1 LTAAAAG
8 PILGAG
14 IAEGG
19 MADSAL
25 ILGASGHFGRP
36 AAEAFA
42 AAGWEV
48 RRFRRGSDDLAEA
61 AAGAAV
67 IVNGWNPG
75 YPNWAA
81 EVPRQTAEIIGAAK
95 GSGATILQPL
105 NVYVYGPGA
114 PEVLGVETPHGAGNP
129 LGRVRIEMEAALR
142 SAGVPVILLRAGEFI
157 GAAGHGGGWLDQVI
171 LKPLAKGR
179 INYPGPLDVPHA
191 WAYLPDLARAA
202 VALAGKRREL
212 VQVTEVPFPGHTLTG
227 RELAAGLAEA
237 LGRPIEARRMT
248 WLPLRLAAPVWPL
261 ARGLLEMRYLWEMP
275 HRLERETFARLLP
288 DFRATSLA
296 EALRAAAA

>member
-1 LTAAAAG
+1 M
-8 PILGAG
+8 
-14 IAEGG
+14 AE
-19 MADSAL
+19 SVL
-25 ILGASGHFGRP
+25 ILGASGHFGHP

-42 AAGWEV
+42 AAGWDV
-48 RRFRRGSDDLAEA
+48 RRFRRGRDDLARA

-75 YPNWAA
+75 YPRWAA
-81 EVPRQTAEIIGAAK
+81 EVPRQTGEIIAAAK
-95 GSGATILQPL
+95 SSGATILQPL

-114 PEVLGVETPHGAGNP
+114 PLVLGVETPHRAGNT

-142 SAGVPVILLRAGEFI
+142 NAGVPVILLRAGEFI

-171 LKPLAKGR
+171 LKPIGRGR
-179 INYPGPLDVPHA
+179 ISYPGPLDVPHA

-202 VALAGKRREL
+202 VALAEKRREL
-212 VQVTEVPFPGHTLTG
+212 EQVCEVPFPGHALTG

-237 LGRPIEARRMT
+237 LGRPIEARRMS
-248 WLPLRLAAPVWPL
+248 WLPLRLAAPVLPL

-275 HRLERETFARLLP
+275 HQLEGETFARLLP
-288 DFRATSLA
+288 RFHGTPLT
-296 EALRAAAA
+296 EALRAAVA